1 METTTKQ
8 TIEKKWTEKAQE
20 VLLNKKIV
28 KVRYLTETE
37 MEGLGW
43 YKNPVCFQL
52 SDGTLCF
59 LSADD
64 EGNDGGSLFYQTDNG
79 IDCLPVL

>member
-1 METTTKQ
+1 MKDTHTHWTK
-8 TIEKKWTEKAQE
+8 KAQE

-28 KVRYLTETE
+28 KVRYLTESE

-43 YKNPVCFQL
+43 YHNPVCFQL
-52 SDGTLCF
+52 NDGTLCF

-64 EGNDGGSLFYQTDNG
+64 VGNDGGSLFYLKDKK

>member
-1 METTTKQ
+1 METT

-28 KVRYLTETE
+28 KVRYLTESE

-52 SDGTLCF
+52 NDGTLCF

-64 EGNDGGSLFYQTDNG
+64 EGNDGGSLFYQDDKG
-79 IDCLPVL
+79 IECLPVL